1 MEAVRSS
8 DTKQQTQGGNWTL
21 LDPPEVR
28 AEKFCPAFQVTCSVS
43 GFWNMC
49 IEDTGSQRPDRAR
62 GRYMGPVDRS
72 SIGGISCDLRAHS
85 QGRRPVREKRGS

>member
-28 AEKFCPAFQVTCSVS
+28 AEKFCPVFQVTCSVS

-49 IEDTGSQRPDRAR
+49 VEDTGSQRPDRAR
-62 GRYMGPVDRS
+62 GRYMGPVHRS